1 MSNTE
6 WKEYEMSELIEEISM
21 GPFGSNIKVECFT
34 DSGIPVLNGS
44 NLVGFRLNEASFNY
58 VTEEKATSLGRAN
71 AYRGDIVITHRGTLG
86 QIVFIPQNSKFER
99 YVISQSQFRI
109 RCNEKVLPEYL
120 VYYFHSREGQYK
132 LLSNASQVGVPSL
145 ARPTTT
151 FQKLKVTIPSVAE
164 QERIV
169 KILGSLD
176 DKIELNDAISKN
188 LEEQAQA
195 IFKNWFVDFAP
206 FGGKMPEG
214 WKEGTVADI
223 IVTHDSK
230 RIPLSGMQ
238 RNAMK
243 KIYPYYGAT
252 SCMDYVDHYIFDGI
266 YLLLGEDGTVIDEN
280 GFPILQYV
288 EGKFWV
294 NNHAHILTG
303 QNGYSVEMLYLF
315 FSLTS
320 VREIVTGAVQPK
332 ISQGRLNSLAAIIP
346 DCKTAKEFDEMIQPV
361 FAQIRTIRNE
371 NQRLTS
377 LRDTLLPKLMSDKS
391 AKAAAVK
398 ANCKFNDCASVECN
412 SLRLIFFTIFSK
424 LLLNEV

>member
-1 MSNTE
+1 MASSIPDVGGVIAYKKNDV
-6 WKEYEMSELIEEISM
+6 LV
-21 GPFGSNIKVECFT
+21 SNIRPYFKKIWQASHDGGCSADVLVFRNRGNVDAKFLYYLLSA
-34 DSGIPVLNGS
+34 DSFFDYS
-44 NLVGFRLNEASFNY
+44 M
-58 VTEEKATSLGRAN
+58 ATAKGTKMP
-71 AYRGDIVITHRGTLG
+71 RGDK
-86 QIVFIPQNSKFER
+86 NSLMEYGVK
-99 YVISQSQFRI
+99 
-109 RCNEKVLPEYL
+109 LPPL
-120 VYYFHSREGQYK
+120 
-132 LLSNASQVGVPSL
+132 
-145 ARPTTT
+145 
-151 FQKLKVTIPSVAE
+151 AE
-164 QERIV
+164 QRRIV
-169 KILGSLD
+169 KILGCLD

-206 FGGKMPEG
+206 FGGKMPGG
-214 WKEGTVADI
+214 WKVGTVADI
-223 IVTHDSK
+223 IITHDSK

-238 RNAMK
+238 RDAMK

-252 SCMDYVDHYIFDGI
+252 SCMDYVDNYIFDGI

-346 DCKTAKEFDEMIQPV
+346 DCKTAKEYSGLEI
-361 FAQIRTIRNE
+361 
-371 NQRLTS
+371 
-377 LRDTLLPKLMSDKS
+377 
-391 AKAAAVK
+391 
-398 ANCKFNDCASVECN
+398 
-412 SLRLIFFTIFSK
+412 
-424 LLLNEV
+424 